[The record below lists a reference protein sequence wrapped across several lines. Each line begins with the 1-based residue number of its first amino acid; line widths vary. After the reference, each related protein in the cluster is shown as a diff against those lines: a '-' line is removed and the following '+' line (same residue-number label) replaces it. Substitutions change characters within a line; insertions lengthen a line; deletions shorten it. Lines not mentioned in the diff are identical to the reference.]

1 MSYMSDMRQQVFAT
15 YGSHDPND
23 DSVLGR
29 MEIAEILFA
38 ALDAS
43 AQTGLQLPEF
53 YATER
58 AEQMAMIQQRTLT
71 AGDDINRPQ
80 VAAVIDVL
88 IRGIEIEGRVVDG
101 YNSLKTSTVVKVSSL
116 YKSRC
121 FRTIYPVAHV
131 AFFLY
136 RQGSVL
142 TKDLD
147 DFMNK
152 YLKDNV
158 DSASLFA
165 KGLLERIH
173 TRGLEV
179 AALLDAAVAH
189 IVADHSRLS
198 VDTGGSLSPHGP
210 RGLTVSRFLTPP
222 FPLVSFTAAVLK
234 EIEVWEANQLVV
246 VEETLQKVTAEMTQ
260 PVWPSPNS
268 SPRSDPGDYRSPA
281 LPACALNPFF
291 NHSQA
296 RTTSPQ

>member
-1 MSYMSDMRQQVFAT
+1 MSSYILNTKDDVHSCTPSSCRTWGPTKPYHLPQFLRELQSVSMSYMSDMRQQVFAT

-121 FRTIYPVAHV
+121 FYTIYPVAHV

-210 RGLTVSRFLTPP
+210 KGLTVSRFLRP
-222 FPLVSFTAAVLK
+222 
-234 EIEVWEANQLVV
+234 
-246 VEETLQKVTAEMTQ
+246 
-260 PVWPSPNS
+260 PSPLC
-268 SPRSDPGDYRSPA
+268 P
-281 LPACALNPFF
+281 
-291 NHSQA
+291 SQ
-296 RTTSPQ
+296 RLC